1 MSIVIDGKVYD
12 ETKFSIGLRN
22 RIVARQ
28 EIEASKVR
36 HNVELEKIEVLT
48 ELHVEVAREFGK
60 RKVEDH
66 FPFLLSNA
74 QHSRAIRPKA
84 YDIYHERKTSRQES
98 SKKNFLHHRALISL
112 SRI

>member
-12 ETKFSIGLRN
+12 ETMFSIGLRN

-48 ELHVEVAREFGK
+48 EFYNKKIIELMKEE
-60 RKVEDH
+60 KVQPIKEDNG
-66 FPFLLSNA
+66 SN
-74 QHSRAIRPKA
+74 S
-84 YDIYHERKTSRQES
+84 
-98 SKKNFLHHRALISL
+98 
-112 SRI
+112 